1 LLLGEAAASLDG
13 IIGRFSGPAAP
24 TRDGGQ
30 LQPGLSCFSRKPQK
44 LAAWADAGGDDQPAR
59 PGLLELFDRIVLIDN
74 GRITPDGPKDRVLAV
89 SLGEIAPPEKK
100 LPIEACMS
108 PRDIAFIPD
117 GRPLTVK
124 ITAYDPSICGTRAG
138 TL

>member
-1 LLLGEAAASLDG
+1 MAASYSRACPASLENLKNWLR
-13 IIGRFSGPAAP
+13 GRTLVA
-24 TRDGGQ
+24 TTN
-30 LQPGLSCFSRKPQK
+30 
-44 LAAWADAGGDDQPAR
+44 R

-89 SLGEIAPPEKK
+89 SLREIAPPEKQ

-108 PRDIAFIPD
+108 PCDIAFIPA

-124 ITAYDPSICGTRAG
+124 ITPYDPSICGTRAG